1 MAAEYFNSLGG
12 FSVGIPAVAVVDG
25 NGNVISNFNNLSGNV
40 SANKVYASNYYFANG
55 QPFNANPG
63 GTNTQLQYNNSGSF
77 AGIPNVTYNGSILNL
92 GNVSS
97 LSIQGGVNGYFLQTD
112 GSGNLTWSPAGNGTG
127 GNGSPGGSNTQ
138 IQFNDSGN
146 FNGSAG
152 FTFNKNSNVLS
163 VPGNVN
169 AGGGV
174 VAVGN
179 VQAAYFQGNGSQLTG
194 ISVEVANTV
203 RNAAQPNI
211 TSVGTLTSIS
221 VSGNSNL
228 GAVGNVKI
236 LGGIDGYVLTTDGT
250 GNLTWEAGGGGGNG
264 TPGGSNTQ
272 IQFNSSG
279 AFAGSSAFTFNSV
292 SNVVTMTGNL
302 TTRNITANNATF
314 YGNINSN
321 GNITANFFVGDGTYI
336 SNIQTESANLANYVV
351 QPNQSNI
358 TSVGT
363 LTSLSVTGNVISSQT
378 ISGAQLQTSGNANVG
393 TLRTTS
399 GASIT
404 GPLSAIGN
412 INFTSSPNV
421 SLGSVAN
428 IKITGGLNGYVLT
441 TDGLGTLS
449 WQPSGGG
456 GGGNG
461 TPGGSDT
468 QVQYNDL
475 GNFGGSS
482 FFTFNENT
490 NTVQVSGKLIA
501 NSMQLGSGAY
511 KFGSSAVYFATTA
524 TTAKQVLYSIPVTEC
539 SGVDF
544 EIIGTDSAGLQ
555 RQFVK
560 ISSLYYAGIVTY
572 NEYASLYING
582 GVGNFE
588 VDYNPGDVINPPSL
602 DLAVTPDSAN
612 NTVYKMLVMVLAP

>member
-250 GNLTWEAGGGGGNG
+250 GNLTWEAGGGGGGG

-279 AFAGSSAFTFNSV
+279 NFAGSSAFTFNSV

>member
-12 FSVGIPAVAVVDG
+12 FSVGIPAIAVVDG
-25 NGNVISNFNNLSGNV
+25 NGNVISNFNNLAGNV
-40 SANKVYASNYYFANG
+40 SANKVYANSYFFANG

-63 GTNTQLQYNNSGSF
+63 GTNTQLQYNNNGSF
-77 AGIPNVTYNGSILNL
+77 AGIPNVTYNGSVLSL
-92 GNVSS
+92 GNVST
-97 LSIQGGVNGYFLQTD
+97 LKILGGTNGYFLQTD

-152 FTFNKNSNVLS
+152 FTFNKTSNVLS

-169 AGGGV
+169 TIGM
-174 VAVGN
+174 VASGN
-179 VQAAYFQGNGSQLTG
+179 IQASQFIGNGSQLTG
-194 ISVEVANTV
+194 ISLDTANTV

-236 LGGIDGYVLTTDGT
+236 TGGITGYVLTTDGT
-250 GNLTWEAGGGGGNG
+250 GNLTWENPGSGGGS
-264 TPGGSNTQ
+264 PGGANGQ
-272 IQFNSSG
+272 LQFNDSG
-279 AFAGSSAFTFNSV
+279 NFNGSAAFSFNKV
-292 SNVVTMTGNL
+292 SNAVTMTGNL
-302 TTRNITANNATF
+302 TTRNITANNATY
-314 YGNINSN
+314 YGNVVVTGDLT
-321 GNITANFFVGDGTYI
+321 GNFLYGDGRYLT
-336 SNIQTESANLANYVV
+336 NIEANYVT

-358 TSVGT
+358 TSLGT
-363 LTSLSVTGNVISSQT
+363 LTSLSVSGNIISTQ
-378 ISGAQLQTSGNANVG
+378 IIGGAQLQASGNANVG
-393 TLRTTS
+393 FLRTTN
-399 GASIT
+399 GANIN
-404 GPLSAIGN
+404 GPLTAVGN
-412 INFTSSPNV
+412 INFSTSSNV
-421 SLGSVAN
+421 TLGTATNVR
-428 IKITGGLNGYVLT
+428 ITGGLNGYVLT
-441 TDGLGTLS
+441 TDGLGNLS
-449 WQPSGGG
+449 WQASGGG

-461 TPGGSDT
+461 TPGGSNT
-468 QVQYNDL
+468 EIQYNNN
-475 GNFGGSS
+475 GNFAGSQ
-482 FFTFNENT
+482 FFTFNDST

-501 NSMQLGSGAY
+501 NSMQLGSGVY

-524 TTAKQVLYSIPVTEC
+524 STAKQVIYSIPVSEC

-544 EIIGTDSAGLQ
+544 EIMGTDSIGQQ

-560 ISSLYYAGIVTY
+560 ISSLYYAGVVTY

-588 VDYNPGDVINPPSL
+588 VEYNPGTVIEPPSL
-602 DLAVTPDSAN
+602 DLTVTPDSTN
-612 NTVYKMLVMVLAP
+612 NTVYKMLIMVLAP

>member
-55 QPFNANPG
+55 QPFSANPG

-314 YGNINSN
+314 YGNITSN

-393 TLRTTS
+393 ILRTTN

-412 INFTSSPNV
+412 IDFTSSPNV